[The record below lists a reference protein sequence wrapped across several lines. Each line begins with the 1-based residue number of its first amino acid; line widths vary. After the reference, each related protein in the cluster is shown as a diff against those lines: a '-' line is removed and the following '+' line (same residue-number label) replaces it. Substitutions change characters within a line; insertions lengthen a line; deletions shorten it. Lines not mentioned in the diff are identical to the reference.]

1 MSLIK
6 KIFEVSGVNRI
17 LAGSGVKPS
26 RNINRLS
33 GQSARFKK
41 TVINRGLSA
50 AAFVGAGYAASG
62 IIQNAAQQERA
73 YRGKSMYDSMYGDSA
88 NSASS
93 LAIGAGYFFGAE
105 SLFGVNPVQGVM
117 RYHKKTKHLKADM
130 RKARRRANDLNAWNP
145 TDPKKRH
152 KDKRKPDYSNAVD
165 PKDPRRRQQYEDYL
179 VRGDRDKT
187 LYGPQPLEAE
197 RYIRAQRVADAGVH
211 KRHGIHLIPG
221 LSTGL
226 VAAGGILALQSP
238 YMAGT
243 AAVGVSTMLT
253 LGASK
258 KLRGIIRNNPGKI
271 AAGAA
276 TVVTGAAIGVNRPLY
291 PSAEGNI
298 ESVVEDKQSPISKL
312 NYSTAGLVQSI
323 HNNRR

>member
-93 LAIGAGYFFGAE
+93 LVIGAGYFFGAE

-130 RKARRRANDLNAWNP
+130 RKAKRRANDLNAL
-145 TDPKKRH
+145 
-152 KDKRKPDYSNAVD
+152 D

-179 VRGDRDKT
+179 VKGDRDKT